1 MLGARAPPAARES
14 TRHSPIGVVTSAAA
28 ATIRVVSP
36 YPQWR
41 FFPAF
46 RPPPSWVPAL
56 VSIFQANRAQI
67 DSLVVHAKR
76 MESDDVLRVLAD
88 DLERDMGFAVER
100 GKKKMGKLRRPV
112 FFGDQGTYLRTYEI
126 DAFQPDHGIALEV
139 EAGRATMGNAIYRD
153 IVQGSLI
160 VDARLLTL
168 VVPIEY
174 RYKSGAREAKE
185 PSYAKT
191 YSVVEAIYG
200 SQRLDLPFEG
210 LLLIGY

>member
-1 MLGARAPPAARES
+1 M
-14 TRHSPIGVVTSAAA
+14 
-28 ATIRVVSP
+28 
-36 YPQWR
+36 
-41 FFPAF
+41 
-46 RPPPSWVPAL
+46 PAL
-56 VSIFQANRAQI
+56 ISIFEANRAQI

-100 GKKKMGKLRRPV
+100 GKKRMGKLPRPV
-112 FFGDQGTYLRTYEI
+112 FFGDQGTFLRTYEI

-153 IVQGSLI
+153 IIQGSLI
-160 VDARLLTL
+160 VDARVLALA
-168 VVPIEY
+168 VPVEY

-200 SQRLDLPFEG
+200 SGWSFRSRAFYSSATDAGVSGQAKRAYWNRVPSQNPRSRGGTATPADNQ
-210 LLLIGY
+210 